1 MFIKFAPQF
10 APLLFFHVSL
20 RQVKKHNHMGT
31 IRFELRNAKAD
42 KDGKAPI
49 RLIYQVKG
57 QRKYYNTGLKILPEC
72 WDKKEQQ
79 AFYLEKKAARKLY
92 PGINYELLLVASEV
106 KDVNNELDGLTRKI
120 EAIEKRFEM
129 DKAIYSAEMVV
140 EKLKADKTH
149 TTKREAPS
157 NILFEYM
164 DKYLEDHKATR
175 EAGSLSVYR
184 TLKKHL
190 QGFEHDTRRKVT
202 FDKIDY
208 SFFQLFQNYLLSL
221 TKIVDGKVMPLLNNT
236 TIAKQL
242 STIKT
247 FLSYA
252 RKEGVNVSDK
262 YRDFKIKKE
271 TLEVI
276 ALTNEEFESL
286 YYLDLSGNKK
296 LAQVRD
302 VFCFACTT
310 GLRYSDLAQ
319 LKREH
324 IKQDEIKLTVKK
336 TKEPLAI
343 PLTPYSKAILAKY
356 EAIHRPLPIISNQ
369 KLNDYVKELCQ
380 LAGIIE
386 PIEIVRFRGTK
397 REAITYPKYELIG
410 VHTGRKTFATLS
422 LEKGMSAE
430 EVMTIT
436 GHKDYKSFKRYV
448 KITEQRK
455 KTVMMKA
462 WGGELST
469 VKVKAI

>member
-1 MFIKFAPQF
+1 
-10 APLLFFHVSL
+10 
-20 RQVKKHNHMGT
+20 MGT
-31 IRFELRNAKAD
+31 IRFELHTTKSD
-42 KDGKAPI
+42 KDGKAPV
-49 RLIYQVKG
+49 RLIYQISG
-57 QRKYYNTGLKILPEC
+57 QRKYYNTGQKMLPES

-79 AFYLEKKAARKLY
+79 AVYLDKRTAKKLY
-92 PGINYELLLVASEV
+92 PAINYNLFLTASEASEINSDFDDLA
-106 KDVNNELDGLTRKI
+106 KKI
-120 EAIEKRFEM
+120 KAIEKRYEL
-129 DKAIYSAEMVV
+129 DKVVYSAEMVI
-140 EKLKADKTH
+140 EKLKAEKTP
-149 TTKREAPS
+149 TTKKEAPS
-157 NILFEYM
+157 NILFDYI
-164 DKYLEDHKATR
+164 DKYINDHKATR
-175 EAGSLSVYR
+175 EAGSLSVYKA
-184 TLKKHL
+184 LKKHL
-190 QGFEHDTRRKVT
+190 QDYQRDTKRKVS

-208 SFFQLFQNYLLSL
+208 SFFQSFQNYLLSL
-221 TKIVDGKVMPLLNNT
+221 TKTIEGKEIPLLNNT

-242 STIKT
+242 STVKT

-252 RKEGVNVSDK
+252 KKEGISVSEK

-276 ALTNEEFESL
+276 ALTNDEFEAL

-324 IKQDEIKLTVKK
+324 IKADEIRLTVKK
-336 TKEPLAI
+336 TKEPLSI
-343 PLTPYSKAILAKY
+343 PLTSFSKAILAKY
-356 EAIHRPLPIISNQ
+356 EALHRPLPVISNQ
-369 KLNDYVKELCQ
+369 KLNDYVKELCK
-380 LAGIIE
+380 LAGITE
-386 PIEIVRFRGTK
+386 PVEIVRFRGTK

-436 GHKDYKSFKRYV
+436 GHRDYQSFKRYV
-448 KITEQRK
+448 KVTEQRK
-455 KTVMMKA
+455 KTVMLKA

-469 VKVKAI
+469 VKLKAI

>member
-1 MFIKFAPQF
+1 M
-10 APLLFFHVSL
+10 S
-20 RQVKKHNHMGT
+20 T
-31 IRFELRNAKAD
+31 IRFELRTGKED
-42 KDGKAPI
+42 KDGKAPL
-49 RLIYQVKG
+49 RLIYQISG
-57 QRKYYNTGLKILPEC
+57 QRKYYNTGQKLLQEN

-79 AFYLEKKAARKLY
+79 AIYLDKKTAKRLCPAIK
-92 PGINYELLLVASEV
+92 YELLLAASQA
-106 KDVNNELDGLTRKI
+106 KDINNDLNGLIRKT

-129 DKAIYSAEMVV
+129 DKIAYSAEMVID
-140 EKLKADKTH
+140 KLKADKTP
-149 TTKREAPS
+149 TTKKEAPS
-157 NILFEYM
+157 NILFDFI
-164 DKYLEDHKATR
+164 DKYVEDHKATR
-175 EAGSLSVYR
+175 EAGSLTVYR

-190 QGFEHDTRRKVT
+190 QGYQQDTNRKVT

-208 SFFQLFQNYLLSL
+208 SFFQSFQNYLLSL
-221 TKIVDGKVMPLLNNT
+221 TKTVDRKVMPLLNNT

-242 STIKT
+242 STVKT

-262 YRDFKIKKE
+262 YKDFKIKKE

-286 YYLDLSGNKK
+286 YYLDLSDNKK

-324 IKQDEIKLTVKK
+324 IKQDEIKLTIKK

-343 PLTPYSKAILAKY
+343 PLTPYSSAILSKY
-356 EAIHRPLPIISNQ
+356 EAIHRPLPVISNQ
-369 KLNDYVKELCQ
+369 KMNDYVKELCQ
-380 LAGIIE
+380 LAGITE
-386 PIEIVRFRGTK
+386 QIEIVRFRGTK

-436 GHKDYKSFKRYV
+436 GHKDYQSFKRYV

-455 KTVMMKA
+455 KTVMLKA
-462 WGGELST
+462 WGGELRS
-469 VKVKAI
+469 VKLKAI

>member
-1 MFIKFAPQF
+1 MA
-10 APLLFFHVSL
+10 
-20 RQVKKHNHMGT
+20 T
-31 IRFELRNAKAD
+31 IRFELHTTKSD
-42 KDGKAPI
+42 KDGKAPV
-49 RLIYQVKG
+49 RLIYQIKG
-57 QRKYYNTGLKILPEC
+57 QRKYYNSGQKMLPEC

-79 AFYLEKKAARKLY
+79 AVYLDKRTAKKLHPA
-92 PGINYELLLVASEV
+92 INYELFLADSEA
-106 KDVNNELDGLTRKI
+106 KDINNDLADLTNKI

-129 DKAIYSAEMVV
+129 DKVVYSAEMVI
-140 EKLKADKTH
+140 EKLKADKTP
-149 TTKREAPS
+149 TTKKEAPS
-157 NILFEYM
+157 NILFDFI
-164 DKYLEDHKATR
+164 DKYIQDHKATR
-175 EAGSLSVYR
+175 EAGSLSVYKA
-184 TLKKHL
+184 LKKHL
-190 QGFEHDTRRKVT
+190 QDYQRDTKKKVT

-208 SFFQLFQNYLLSL
+208 SFFQSFQNYLLSL
-221 TKIVDGKVMPLLNNT
+221 TKTVDEKEMPLLNNT

-242 STIKT
+242 STVKT

-252 RKEGVNVSDK
+252 KKEGISITDK

-276 ALTNEEFESL
+276 ALTNEEFETL
-286 YYLDLSGNKK
+286 YYLDLSNNKK

-324 IKQDEIKLTVKK
+324 IKADEIKLTVKK
-336 TKEPLAI
+336 TKEPLSI
-343 PLTPYSKAILAKY
+343 PLTPFSKAILTKY
-356 EAIHRPLPIISNQ
+356 EAMHRPLPVISNQ
-369 KLNDYVKELCQ
+369 KLNDYLKELCSY
-380 LAGIIE
+380 AGIKE
-386 PIEIVRFRGTK
+386 PIEIVRFRGSK

-436 GHKDYKSFKRYV
+436 GHRDYQSFKRYV
-448 KITEQRK
+448 KVTEQRK
-455 KTVMMKA
+455 KTVMLKA

-469 VKVKAI
+469 VKLKAI

>member
-1 MFIKFAPQF
+1 
-10 APLLFFHVSL
+10 
-20 RQVKKHNHMGT
+20 MGT

-57 QRKYYNTGLKILPEC
+57 QRKYYNTGQKMLPES
-72 WDKKEQQ
+72 WDKKEQK
-79 AFYLEKKAARKLY
+79 AIYLDKKAARKLFS
-92 PGINYELLLVASEV
+92 GINYELLLAASEV
-106 KDVNNELDGLTRKI
+106 KDVNNDLDGLIREI

-129 DKAIYSAEMVV
+129 DKIVYSAEMVV
-140 EKLKADKTH
+140 ERLKADKTPN
-149 TTKREAPS
+149 TKKEAPS
-157 NILFEYM
+157 NILFDFI
-164 DKYLEDHKATR
+164 DKYINDHKATR

-184 TLKKHL
+184 ALKKHL
-190 QGFEHDTRRKVT
+190 QDYQQDTNRKVT

-208 SFFQLFQNYLLSL
+208 SFFQSFQNYLLSL
-221 TKIVDGKVMPLLNNT
+221 TKTVEGKTLPLLNNT

-252 RKEGVNVSDK
+252 RKEGVTVSDK
-262 YRDFKIKKE
+262 YKDFKIKKE
-271 TLEVI
+271 NLEVI
-276 ALTNEEFESL
+276 ALTNEEFETL
-286 YYLDLSGNKK
+286 YYLDLSANKK

-343 PLTPYSKAILAKY
+343 PLTPFSRAILAKY
-356 EAIHRPLPIISNQ
+356 ETLHRPLPIISNQ

-380 LAGIIE
+380 FAGITE

-410 VHTGRKTFATLS
+410 VHTGRKTFVTLS
-422 LEKGMSAE
+422 LEKQMSAE

-455 KTVMMKA
+455 KMVMLKA
-462 WGGELST
+462 WGGELRNL
-469 VKVKAI
+469 KLKAI

>member
-1 MFIKFAPQF
+1 
-10 APLLFFHVSL
+10 
-20 RQVKKHNHMGT
+20 
-31 IRFELRNAKAD
+31 
-42 KDGKAPI
+42 
-49 RLIYQVKG
+49 
-57 QRKYYNTGLKILPEC
+57 
-72 WDKKEQQ
+72 
-79 AFYLEKKAARKLY
+79 
-92 PGINYELLLVASEV
+92 
-106 KDVNNELDGLTRKI
+106 
-120 EAIEKRFEM
+120 
-129 DKAIYSAEMVV
+129 
-140 EKLKADKTH
+140 
-149 TTKREAPS
+149 
-157 NILFEYM
+157 
-164 DKYLEDHKATR
+164 
-175 EAGSLSVYR
+175 
-184 TLKKHL
+184 
-190 QGFEHDTRRKVT
+190 TRRKVT

>member
-1 MFIKFAPQF
+1 M
-10 APLLFFHVSL
+10 S
-20 RQVKKHNHMGT
+20 T
-31 IRFELRNAKAD
+31 IRFELRSSKAD
-42 KDGKAPI
+42 KDGKAPV
-49 RLIYQVKG
+49 RLIYQIRG
-57 QRKYYNTGLKILPEC
+57 QRKYYNTGQKMLPES
-72 WDKKEQQ
+72 WDLKNQQ
-79 AFYLEKKAARKLY
+79 AVYIDKRTAKQRHPL
-92 PGINYELLLVASEV
+92 INYELLLTDSEA
-106 KDVNNELDGLTRKI
+106 KDINNDLNDLTKKI
-120 EAIEKRFEM
+120 TAIEKRFEM
-129 DKAIYSAEMVV
+129 DKIVYSIENVID
-140 EKLKADKTH
+140 KLKAEKSP
-149 TTKREAPS
+149 TTKKETPT
-157 NILFEYM
+157 NILFDFI
-164 DKYLEDHKATR
+164 DKYINDHKATR
-175 EAGSLSVYR
+175 EAGSLTVYR

-190 QGFEHDTRRKVT
+190 EGYQQDTKRKVT

-208 SFFQLFQNYLLSL
+208 SFFQSFQNYLLSL
-221 TKIVDGKVMPLLNNT
+221 TKKVDGKTLPLLNNT

-252 RKEGVNVSDK
+252 RKEGVNVSDRYK
-262 YRDFKIKKE
+262 DFKIKKE

-286 YYLDLSGNKK
+286 YYFDLSNNKR

-302 VFCFACTT
+302 IFCFACTT

-336 TKEPLAI
+336 TKEPLTI
-343 PLTPYSKAILAKY
+343 PLTPFSKAILEKY
-356 EAIHRPLPIISNQ
+356 EALHRPLPVISNQ
-369 KLNDYVKELCQ
+369 KLNDYVKELCH
-380 LAGIIE
+380 LAGITE

-410 VHTGRKTFATLS
+410 VHTGRKTFSTLS

-436 GHKDYKSFKRYV
+436 GHRDYQSFKRYV
-448 KITEQRK
+448 KVTEQRK
-455 KTVMMKA
+455 KIVMLKA
-462 WGGELST
+462 WGGGLST